1 VSGERT
7 GRQRPKHYDLDVWKD
22 AMRLARETYR
32 ITSAFPAS
40 EKFGLIAQ
48 MRRAAVSVPS
58 NIAEGAAKGT
68 RGELTRSLLI
78 ARGSLAELD
87 TQFWLA
93 RDLGFA
99 KQAESTQEFLQILF
113 ARLNALIRANQ
124 RPKKAAHV
132 R

>member
-1 VSGERT
+1 MSGQRKT
-7 GRQRPKHYDLDVWKD
+7 RQRPKHYELDVWKD

-32 ITSAFPAS
+32 ITAAFPAS
-40 EKFGLIAQ
+40 ERFGITAQ
-48 MRRAAVSVPS
+48 MRRSAVSVPS

-68 RGELTRSLLI
+68 RAELTRSLLI

-87 TQFWLA
+87 TQLWIA
-93 RDLGFA
+93 SDLGYA
-99 KQAESTQEFLQILF
+99 KDVEKTQEFLQILF

-124 RPKKAAHV
+124 RVRKAANV